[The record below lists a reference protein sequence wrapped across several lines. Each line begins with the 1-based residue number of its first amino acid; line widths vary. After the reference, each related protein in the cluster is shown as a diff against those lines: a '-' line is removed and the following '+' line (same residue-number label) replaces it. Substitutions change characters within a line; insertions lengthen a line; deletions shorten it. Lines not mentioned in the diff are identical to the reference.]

1 MTSLGMG
8 PAAVIERIDIGDNL
22 DGDVHWHPFFCSLD
36 TAPSLPAHKFQ
47 VTPYYSRNPPHPHRQ
62 SGNNT
67 EGSFDC
73 MKKAIR
79 LVTHNLVAYMNLLP
93 ELVDSSLHNNGAEP
107 VQRLDMDNVAGLLHS
122 CSPLGR
128 ILDPSFA
135 CQEIP
140 PKHQSS
146 LPSFDNLVFPEPPD
160 TLVRLDMVL
169 VACLACAFAPMVAA
183 EYNDRFQARLALL
196 EYNHPPAHY
205 IPELAVQLAFSS
217 FWLLALLFSLVKVV
231 VLEAFAH
238 SYWSC

>member
-1 MTSLGMG
+1 MTTLGMG
-8 PAAVIERIDIGDNL
+8 PVIERIDIGDNL
-22 DGDVHWHPFFCSLD
+22 DGDVHGHPFSCSLD

-47 VTPYYSRNPPHPHRQ
+47 VTPYYSRNPPPPHRQ
-62 SGNNT
+62 AGNNA
-67 EGSFDC
+67 EGNFDC

-79 LVTHNLVAYMNLLP
+79 LVTQNLVAYMNLLL

-107 VQRLDMDNVAGLLHS
+107 VRRLDMDNVAGLLHS

-135 CQEIP
+135 CQKIP
-140 PKHQSS
+140 PKFQSS
-146 LPSFDNLVFPEPPD
+146 LPSLDNLVFPEPPD

-169 VACLACAFAPMVAA
+169 ACHAYAPMVAA
-183 EYNDRFQARLALL
+183 ECNNRFQAKLALL

-217 FWLLALLFSLVKVV
+217 FWSLQAFLFSLVKVV

>member
-8 PAAVIERIDIGDNL
+8 PAAVVERIDIGDNL
-22 DGDVHWHPFFCSLD
+22 DGDVHWHPFVGFLD

-62 SGNNT
+62 SGNNA

-79 LVTHNLVAYMNLLP
+79 LVTHNLVAYMNLLL

-107 VQRLDMDNVAGLLHS
+107 VRRLDMDNVADLFHS

-128 ILDPSFA
+128 ILDPFA
-135 CQEIP
+135 CQEIL

-146 LPSFDNLVFPEPPD
+146 LPSFDNLAFPEPPD

-169 VACLACAFAPMVAA
+169 ACAYAPMVAA
-183 EYNDRFQARLALL
+183 EYNNRFQARLALL
-196 EYNHPPAHY
+196 EYNHSPAHY
-205 IPELAVQLAFSS
+205 IPVLAVQLAFSS
-217 FWLLALLFSLVKVV
+217 SF
-231 VLEAFAH
+231 
-238 SYWSC
+238 